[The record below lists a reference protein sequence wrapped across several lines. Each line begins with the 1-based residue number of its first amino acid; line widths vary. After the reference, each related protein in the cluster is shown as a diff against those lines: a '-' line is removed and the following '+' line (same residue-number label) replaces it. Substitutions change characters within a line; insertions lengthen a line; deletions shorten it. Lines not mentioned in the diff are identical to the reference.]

1 MISDNILIR
10 ESKFEIL
17 CEIMPI
23 IQNYEYS
30 GVISSME
37 MFAKELEK
45 LVDSNALS
53 PKYSLEYINS
63 VK

>member
-1 MISDNILIR
+1 
-10 ESKFEIL
+10 
-17 CEIMPI
+17 MPI

-30 GVISSME
+30 GAISSME

>member
-1 MISDNILIR
+1 
-10 ESKFEIL
+10 
-17 CEIMPI
+17 MPI
-23 IQNYEYS
+23 IQNHEYS
-30 GVISSME
+30 GAISSME
-37 MFAKELEK
+37 IFAIELGK